1 MNNKFYKRISVIAAV
16 LLLMFFVAASMTS
29 AQEQPDDALKKKYAP
44 ILSEYEFDLT
54 SMGGN
59 VEVLNYYIQDGKL
72 WADSGDG
79 EPAVMEPMEEEGFAF
94 EAISS
99 DGQTFEIRFSKDD
112 QGNYSTC
119 KILIVEMGLEVEGT
133 KIK

>member
-1 MNNKFYKRISVIAAV
+1 MNNKLYKRLSAVAVV
-16 LLLMFFVAASMTS
+16 LLLMFFVAASATQ
-29 AQEQPDDALKKKYAP
+29 AQEKSDDTLKKKYTP
-44 ILSEYEFDLT
+44 ILGEYEFDLT

-59 VEVLNYYIQDGKL
+59 VEVLNYYIQDGEL

-79 EPAVMEPMEEEGFAF
+79 DPAVMEPMDEEGFAF
-94 EAISS
+94 TAVST

-112 QGNYSTC
+112 QGDYSIC
-119 KILIVEMGLEVEGT
+119 KILIVDMGLEVEGT